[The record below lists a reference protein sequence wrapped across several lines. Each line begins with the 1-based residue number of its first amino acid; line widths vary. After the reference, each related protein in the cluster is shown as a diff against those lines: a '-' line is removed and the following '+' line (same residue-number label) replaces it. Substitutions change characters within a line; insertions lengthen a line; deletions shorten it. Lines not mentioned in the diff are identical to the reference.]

1 MASTPVSLEEIKQLQ
16 ANLLEEAPTIIAGYR
31 TQAGQDN
38 LQEKVMP
45 PIIPTSVDAD
55 YQILTSVQKVQ
66 KRYDFIDLPDEFTN
80 SLTPEIRVYKTY
92 ISSDGKEYN
101 YLLPMGSY
109 LGRRGQA
116 VDNVQGVVVKSAE
129 FTRLGGNPAEI
140 DTNIKFNLKL
150 FAKDIN
156 TFFIKNESKP
166 IENFVW
172 TPPPE
177 YAFNAARADAISD
190 TISSLETQLSQPDA
204 ENQAGIQ
211 QRIDDKTIIL
221 ERINGR
227 LSALAQAVTDVAEDG
242 TRRTSWIDLI
252 KINPG
257 QPLEENVS
265 NELVTSEEQVRIRVE
280 IGYAEVNNKPINYNK
295 SDWRE
300 WAEAIGKQEEVFY
313 LSLLKHQ
320 FEFNGYD
327 GVELSIDFVASG
339 EAKQLSPAADM
350 FNNIELRNN
359 LRRLQKER
367 REKKKQVKLAHQQSD
382 EDTTA
387 ITTACISRLEAAIE
401 DFDNEIKAKS
411 AQINL
416 QLLNQ
421 IYLEPSESTDAMHF
435 SRLYIRRFLPV
446 GDNDVQTD
454 IHYARATSAEGQT
467 HGMTLRSGQ
476 LHLSSIDFLAST
488 NASEAR
494 NDESI
499 TRTLHM
505 GDNPY
510 YAPRAE
516 DKFIFLGDII
526 DAAAEMLF
534 EEGTRLGGTRRFR
547 TMRNSRHYYVGTHKM
562 RTHSHQVTYVPPFC
576 YEARDSPSGTASKRV
591 QAALSQ
597 LGGFLLG
604 KVKYTNPNN
613 VEEDIQIPIRDIPI
627 ALDIFRGWWIRKFV
641 KTQRKSLV
649 FKDFIVELLRFVEKD
664 VFSEIPLEHGTNEDK
679 IETPRFIVNTIAV
692 DSLTDIYVNIY
703 TPGAPGWV
711 TKFNNVSE
719 DILQESVDEGEKQG
733 DTQEYLSVIEQV
745 NSGIRYN
752 PSVHPTLVFGETSKG
767 ILKKIDFEREDIPG
781 HAEARLF
788 SDRTSVAGNIALREK
803 YNTSLELLGTTAF
816 LPGSVLYIDPLP
828 LDLGFS
834 STERNSLARSLGLG
848 GMYSVSDLTSTLSF
862 DSSGNTWTT
871 KVRTKWVSFGD
882 ASDGVS
888 AATTPSS
895 ESLGMCA
902 EREGAAATASAAVAA
917 ENAENRRNQEISQA
931 GVRTDVAGSSQHRTQ
946 SVAPGTRTE

>member
-1 MASTPVSLEEIKQLQ
+1 MASSRSTPVSLEEIKQLQ
-16 ANLLEEAPTIIAGYR
+16 ANLLEEAPTIVDSYR
-31 TQAGQDN
+31 TQAGQDR
-38 LQEKVMP
+38 LLKKSMP
-45 PIIPTSVDAD
+45 PIIPTSVDTD

-109 LGRRGQA
+109 LGRRGDA

-172 TPPPE
+172 TTPPN
-177 YAFNAARADAISD
+177 YAYNAARADAISD
-190 TISSLETQLSQPDA
+190 TISSLETQLSQATA

-221 ERINGR
+221 ERINDR
-227 LSALAQAVTDVAEDG
+227 LSALAQAVEDVAEDG

-280 IGYAEVNNKPINYNK
+280 IGYAEVNNKPINYSK
-295 SDWRE
+295 DDWRE
-300 WAEAIGKQEEVFY
+300 WTEAIGKQEEVFY

-382 EDTTA
+382 ED
-387 ITTACISRLEAAIE
+387 ITTITTDCVSNLETAIE

-411 AQINL
+411 AQISL

-421 IYLEPSESTDAMHF
+421 IYLEPSNNSTAVMHF
-435 SRLYIRRFLPV
+435 SRLYIRQYIPV

-454 IHYARATSAEGQT
+454 ITYARAISAEGQT
-467 HGMTLRSGQ
+467 HGLTLRTGDA
-476 LHLSSIDFLAST
+476 HLSSIDFLAST
-488 NASEAR
+488 NTSEAR
-494 NDESI
+494 NDESV
-499 TRTLHM
+499 TRTFVEGGRL
-505 GDNPY
+505 G
-510 YAPRAE
+510 

-526 DAAAEMLF
+526 DAAAEILF
-534 EEGTRLGGTRRFR
+534 PADRINQTREFS
-547 TMRNSRHYYVGTHKM
+547 TMRSSRHGYIGTHKM
-562 RTHSHQVTYVPPFC
+562 QRHFYHATYVVPLVYQGQAAAADAAAF
-576 YEARDSPSGTASKRV
+576 RV
-591 QAALSQ
+591 KAALSQ

-613 VEEDIQIPIRDIPI
+613 VEQDIQIPIRDIPI
-627 ALDIFRGWWIRKFV
+627 ALDIFRAWWIRKFV

-692 DSLTDIYVNIY
+692 DSLTDIYANIY
-703 TPGAPGWV
+703 SSASSGWA
-711 TKFNNVSE
+711 TKFNNVGE
-719 DILQESVDEGEKQG
+719 DVLQASVDEGEKRG

-862 DSSGNTWTT
+862 DSSGNTWNT

-902 EREGAAATASAAVAA
+902 EEEEAAATASAALSAA
-917 ENAENRRNQEISQA
+917 VAENRRNQEISQA

-946 SVAPGTRTE
+946 STAAGTVSE